1 MTERTN
7 DATDD
12 PGARADGA
20 QEDRVQEDR
29 ADEASGDTLVIKKY
43 ANRRLYDTD
52 SSRYVTLDTLAQMV
66 RGGRE
71 FVVQDARTGGDITR
85 SVLTQIIVEEEAR
98 GDSLL
103 PIGFLRQLIALYGN
117 GMSGGFPDY
126 LDASMSSFRANSERM
141 REAVEG
147 AIAANPFAELA
158 RRNMEFF
165 TGALTKPAVPENRD
179 AEVQS
184 LKRELTALRAQ
195 VDRMR

>member
-1 MTERTN
+1 MSEPTDTTEEPGEQPAE
-7 DATDD
+7 AT
-12 PGARADGA
+12 GA
-20 QEDRVQEDR
+20 
-29 ADEASGDTLVIKKY
+29 LVIKKY

-66 RGGRE
+66 RQGRD
-71 FVVQDARTGGDITR
+71 FVVQDARSGDDITR

-103 PIGFLRQLIALYGN
+103 PIGFLRQLIGMYGQ
-117 GMSGGFPDY
+117 GTGGGFPDY
-126 LDASMSSFRANSERM
+126 LEASMASFRANGERM
-141 REAVEG
+141 REAMEG
-147 AIAANPFAELA
+147 ALAANPFTELA

-165 TGALTKPAVPENRD
+165 TGALAKPTHENRD

-184 LKRELTALRAQ
+184 LKRELAALRAQ